1 LKKDDKTILENN
13 SIVIENENE
22 YSSEPDESNN
32 HIETDN
38 NFHSNHQDENLITNV
53 EKIEE

>member
-1 LKKDDKTILENN
+1 MKQDDKTILENN

-22 YSSEPDESNN
+22 YNSEPEESNN
-32 HIETDN
+32 HIEKDN
-38 NFHSNHQDENLITNV
+38 NFHSNHQDENLLTNV